1 MENRESR
8 AQIEREARRR
18 LYPSLSDPN
27 WLVLRKRRQ
36 ILQSWLS
43 RLPSQN
49 LRVLDVGGRIQPYRS
64 LLEGRLGGYYAL
76 DIQTTEF
83 VNIVGRGEQMPLAAG
98 EFDFVICTQ
107 VLEYVGDPSQ
117 IIAEICRVLKPGG
130 QLFLTAP
137 SVFPRDSDFDS
148 WRFLPNSLRMLL
160 VGFRQVEIV
169 PEGSSISGLFR
180 SICVCLVQFAR
191 PLLLGSL
198 LRFTVVPFLNI
209 AAAAM
214 EWLLPNFNDCFT
226 ANYSVWARK

>member
-1 MENRESR
+1 MENKESR
-8 AQIEREARRR
+8 TQIEREARCR
-18 LYPSLSDPN
+18 LYPSLRDPN
-27 WLVLRKRRQ
+27 WLVLRKRRE

-43 RLPSQN
+43 RLPSRN

-64 LLEGRLGGYYAL
+64 LLEGRLDRYFAL
-76 DIQTTEF
+76 DMQTTHL
-83 VNIVGRGEQMPLAAG
+83 VDIIGCGEQMPFAAG

-117 IIAEICRVLKPGG
+117 IIAEIYRVLKPGG
-130 QLFLTAP
+130 QLFLSAP

-160 VGFRQVEIV
+160 AGFREVEIV

-180 SICVCLVQFAR
+180 SLCVCLVLFAQ
-191 PLLLGSL
+191 PVLLRGL
-198 LRFTVVPFLNI
+198 LRFTLVPFLNI
-209 AAAAM
+209 TAAAM
-214 EWLLPNFNDCFT
+214 ERLIPNFNDCFT